1 MKIVNFLQRRPMA
14 LVLMAFSSL
23 GALHAAGYSAANRNT
38 LISVVGDSLKMGTDS
53 AKSEKPKKTISMLP
67 ASVDNK
73 LVLLGM
79 SNTSESEVDNRFL
92 LLSALVRSGDLEKTT
107 HWYLPMQ
114 PYGISLLKQYIT
126 TGDTFASVSLKG
138 IYNENAQQLD
148 TLLKELR
155 GIYLKN
161 PEVVNRW
168 VIKTCYPTLNDSER
182 GYALALKR
190 YMDKPEIP
198 AAIRYQVESL
208 LANAMFSYY
217 RILDDMDDE
226 DDDIDFN
233 MGYLDANFDYYE
245 TFKAFAN
252 GFDSLKP
259 QFKSWLPAQEFIEV
273 SDLLDYYKKST
284 KTNQRDNDGLFYFLD
299 SRNELVKEIAGLVSS
314 SVPNKV
320 IVIAPTEELI
330 LNDKKIGFVSILKG
344 LLDKGVSKNKICRL
358 FTFSGSLE
366 EKVTIQKNS
375 TEDVLFE
382 GKYESILTNSNL
394 SDDEDEGYFIDYF
407 LFDIKSKDAE
417 DSSLI
422 KAKSLIY
429 EEYKKY
435 ISTDYELT
443 NSFLAFP
450 AKDGD
455 NSGIATYAVMPGH
468 VDDFPMDTASTSS
481 GWDWEDREEGNWSS
495 NWDDYESKNYQL
507 NEIPKIRHA
516 SAQIEFAY
524 SYMVNASV
532 SKFANNLTTLL
543 SENGLGTVNTSLG
556 YRGVALNLLSSGEKN
571 NAKTYQFWG
580 LRGGE
585 YQTSNK
591 YVTGFHFG
599 YLQGTAF
606 AMDKKRRIYLNV
618 LSYLE
623 GFDTKLSF
631 PTNGFSGS
639 LNNPLTGKTFK
650 AVGTVYGMMLGTTV
664 RLNRLFIH
672 GNIGYGWDL
681 GKGDWTMN
689 KAIVSGI
696 TPFKYTGVNYGI
708 QAGYKFGLFKKED
721 NDYES
726 DWAVDST
733 VTSEAVPVGNRT
745 TKGKKSTKTYRSPKY
760 ILKSTV
766 TQVMAPVIQSNLGTS
781 KSQFT
786 AYTNPS
792 KMQDTTVVSSAEENT
807 PNFNPKGYHY
817 DFNDAELS
825 AQAVKLMSERA
836 KKARIV
842 LAGENHRYVKFNS
855 RSEFRWMKMLYENA
869 GYRNYILEL
878 SPTRAVFLE
887 RYICKGDTIAKKI
900 IQSTASARFMVLFDS
915 LAAWQMSLPESE
927 RIKIYG
933 LDVERFADMTVM
945 WLNDIATRREEM
957 LSDKKNNLKGVPAS
971 IEVGVR
977 AINHLGSNYYY
988 GGQRDYQESLEDF
1001 NSELEKNDTSLNVS
1015 SVVKVDTTAVKMEP
1029 VPISLSTIKRLDD
1042 WRRLDFSRIS
1052 FNEDPS
1058 IVELYKYIDSN
1069 KSEFKAW
1076 LGPMWPEFS
1085 DAFARLREVYEWER
1099 RDDQAQQYQWREET
1113 MYRNMVNLLE
1123 KYPNSKF
1130 FGQFGRCHVGLSK
1143 QQQDCGW
1150 FEYNSIL
1157 ARLRTRY
1164 FKNDSSLM
1172 NIGIFYKENEDDVD
1186 DISSSDL
1193 LHNEKIR
1200 NEVTTLY
1207 ENTEENTMVYNLEEL
1222 GDYKSELRKKFNFVV
1237 IIGREQGEDDDI
1249 DYSNDSDTED
1259 SEKNKDVNM
1268 GVYMGYGL
1276 GANLGS
1282 LYGETMVNY
1291 LLTQEAIDLR
1301 NPTSNTYNNLFLGYR
1316 GKHVSMQYGVGY
1328 KLKNRQLF
1336 SDGLSSIDGNMTL
1349 HNMSMYL
1356 HNSNVNNNKV
1366 LQYGLGLGY
1375 TFTKQ
1380 RLTYQKVEPQL
1391 VLVTNPVELVS
1402 YRGMPSASVVFGILK
1417 DNVGLDIEAGYRVQ
1431 MNNSTWEYRGSRM
1444 PFATAGYTEGIA
1456 TDLLKLPFATINLRV
1471 VIEGTQ
1477 PVYKVKKDE
1486 SEDSDSNYVVD

>member
-1 MKIVNFLQRRPMA
+1 MKIFNFLQRRPMA
-14 LVLMAFSSL
+14 FVLMALSGY
-23 GALHAAGYSAANRNT
+23 GALHASGFKAANENSRG
-38 LISVVGDSLKMGTDS
+38 SAVGDTLKIVSDS
-53 AKSEKPKKTISMLP
+53 AITAKPKKTVSMLP
-67 ASVDNK
+67 ATADNK

-79 SNTSESEVDNRFL
+79 SNSSRSELDNRFL

-114 PYGISLLKQYIT
+114 PYGISLLKQYVT

-138 IYNENAQQLD
+138 IYNENVQQLD

-155 GIYLKN
+155 GMYLKN
-161 PEVVNRW
+161 PELVNRW

-226 DDDIDFN
+226 DDDVDFN

-259 QFKSWLPAQEFIEV
+259 QFKSWLPAAEFAEV
-273 SDLLDYYKKST
+273 SDLLDYYKKSIN
-284 KTNQRDNDGLFYFLD
+284 TNQRTSDGLFYFLD
-299 SRNELVKEIAGLVSS
+299 SRNELVKEIADLVSS
-314 SVPNKV
+314 SAPNKV
-320 IVIAPTEELI
+320 VVIAPTEELI

-344 LLDKGVSKNKICRL
+344 LLDKGVSKNKISRL

-366 EKVTIQKNS
+366 DKVTIQKNPS
-375 TEDVLFE
+375 EDVLFYSR
-382 GKYESILTNSNL
+382 YESLLTNTNL
-394 SDDEDEGYFIDYF
+394 SDDEDGGYFADYF

-422 KAKSLIY
+422 KAKSMIY
-429 EEYKKY
+429 QEYKKY
-435 ISTDYELT
+435 ISSDYELT

-455 NSGIATYAVMPGH
+455 NSGIATYAVMPGQ
-468 VDDFPMDTASTSS
+468 VDDVAMDTASTNS
-481 GWDWEDREEGNWSS
+481 GWGFGEEEDGDWTS
-495 NWDDYESKNYQL
+495 NLDDYESRNYQL

-516 SAQIEFAY
+516 TAQIEFAY
-524 SYMVNASV
+524 SYMVNSSV

-585 YQTSNK
+585 YQTANK
-591 YVTGFHFG
+591 YLTGFHFG
-599 YLQGTAF
+599 YLQGAAY

-631 PTNGFSGS
+631 PTGAVSGS
-639 LNNPLTGKTFK
+639 LNSPLAGKTFK
-650 AVGTVYGMMLGTTV
+650 TVGTVYGMMLGTTM

-708 QAGYKFGLFKKED
+708 QAGYKFGLFKKEN
-721 NDYES
+721 NDSES
-726 DWAVDST
+726 DWAADSAA
-733 VTSEAVPVGNRT
+733 VTYEAVPVGNRT
-745 TKGKKSTKTYRSPKY
+745 TKGRKSTKTYRSPQY

-766 TQVMAPVIQSNLGTS
+766 TQVMAPVIQTNAGSS
-781 KSQFT
+781 KSQLAANITQWNIEDT
-786 AYTNPS
+786 AI
-792 KMQDTTVVSSAEENT
+792 VSAAAEN
-807 PNFNPKGYHY
+807 NLDFNPKGYHY
-817 DFNDAELS
+817 DFDDAELS
-825 AQAVKLMSERA
+825 AQAVKMMSESA

-878 SPTRAVFLE
+878 SPARAVFLE

-1015 SVVKVDTTAVKMEP
+1015 SVVKVDTTTVKIEAVP
-1029 VPISLSTIKRLDD
+1029 TSRSTINRLDD

-1069 KSEFKAW
+1069 KAEFKNW
-1076 LGPMWPEFS
+1076 LGPLWPEFS
-1085 DAFARLREVYEWER
+1085 DAFARLHEVYEWER
-1099 RDDQAQQYQWREET
+1099 RDEQAQQYQWREET

-1193 LHNEKIR
+1193 LHNQKIR
-1200 NEVTTLY
+1200 DEVTTLY
-1207 ENTEENTMVYNLEEL
+1207 SNTEENTMVYNLDEL

-1237 IIGREQGEDDDI
+1237 IIGQEQDDNDDD
-1249 DYSNDSDTED
+1249 DYSSDSYSED
-1259 SEKNKDVNM
+1259 FENNKDVNM

-1301 NPTSNTYNNLFLGYR
+1301 NPTSNSYNNLFLGYR
-1316 GKHVSMQYGVGY
+1316 GKHVSMQYSLGY
-1328 KLKNRQLF
+1328 KLNNRQLF
-1336 SDGLSSIDGNMTL
+1336 SDGLSSINGNMTL
-1349 HNMSMYL
+1349 HNLSMYL
-1356 HNSNVNNNKV
+1356 HNSNVNNQK
-1366 LQYGLGLGY
+1366 LFHYGVGVGY

-1380 RLTYQKVEPQL
+1380 RLTYQKVAPQL
-1391 VLVTNPVELVS
+1391 VSVTSPVELVS
-1402 YRGMPSASVVFGILK
+1402 YRGMPTASVVFGILK

-1431 MNNSTWEYRGSRM
+1431 MTNAIWEYRGSRM
-1444 PFATAGYTEGIA
+1444 PFATSGYADGIA
-1456 TDLLKLPFATINLRV
+1456 TDLLKLPFATINLRLI
-1471 VIEGTQ
+1471 IEGTQ

-1486 SEDSDSNYVVD
+1486 SEETDSDY

>member
-1 MKIVNFLQRRPMA
+1 MA

-23 GALHAAGYSAANRNT
+23 GALHAAGYSAANTNT
-38 LISVVGDSLKMGTDS
+38 RISVVGDSLKTGTDS
-53 AKSEKPKKTISMLP
+53 TQSGKPKKTISMLP
-67 ASVDNK
+67 ASADNK

-79 SNTSESEVDNRFL
+79 SNSSGSDLDNRFL

-126 TGDTFASVSLKG
+126 TGDTFASISLKG

-155 GIYLKN
+155 GMYLKN
-161 PEVVNRW
+161 PAVVNRW

-226 DDDIDFN
+226 DDNVDFN

-252 GFDSLKP
+252 SFDSLKP
-259 QFKSWLPAQEFIEV
+259 QFKSWLPADEFAEV
-273 SDLLDYYKKST
+273 STLLDYYKKSI
-284 KTNQRDNDGLFYFLD
+284 KTNQRENDGLFYFLD
-299 SRNELVKEIAGLVSS
+299 SRNELVNEIAGLVSS
-314 SVPNKV
+314 SAPNKV

-330 LNDKKIGFVSILKG
+330 INDKKIGFVSILKG
-344 LLDKGVSKNKICRL
+344 LIDKGVSKNKICRL

-375 TEDVLFE
+375 SEDVLFE
-382 GKYESILTNSNL
+382 SNYESLLTNTNL
-394 SDDEDEGYFIDYF
+394 SDDEDGGYFADYF
-407 LFDIKSKDAE
+407 LFDIKSKDAK

-422 KAKSLIY
+422 KAKSIIY
-429 EEYKKY
+429 QEYKKY

-455 NSGIATYAVMPGH
+455 NSGIATYAVMPGQ
-468 VDDFPMDTASTSS
+468 VEDVAMDTASANS
-481 GWDWEDREEGNWSS
+481 GWGFGEEEDGDWTS
-495 NWDDYESKNYQL
+495 NSDDYESRNYQF

-524 SYMVNASV
+524 SYMVNSSV
-532 SKFANNLTTLL
+532 SRFASNLTTLL

-556 YRGVALNLLSSGEKN
+556 NRGVALNLLSSGEKN

-591 YVTGFHFG
+591 HVTGFHFG
-599 YLQGTAF
+599 YLQGAAY

-631 PTNGFSGS
+631 PTSGVSGS
-639 LNNPLTGKTFK
+639 LNNPLSGKTFK

-664 RLNRLFIH
+664 RLNRLFVH

-708 QAGYKFGLFKKED
+708 QAGYKFGLFKKES
-721 NDYES
+721 ES
-726 DWAVDST
+726 YWNEAAVDS
-733 VTSEAVPVGNRT
+733 VAVAVPVS
-745 TKGKKSTKTYRSPKY
+745 KGRKSSKTYRSPKY
-760 ILKSTV
+760 MLKSTV
-766 TQVMAPVIQSNLGTS
+766 TQVVAPVIHSKKETGEFKSVANASSSN
-781 KSQFT
+781 
-786 AYTNPS
+786 N
-792 KMQDTTVVSSAEENT
+792 QDTTIVATASEENL
-807 PNFNPKGYHY
+807 NFNPKGYHY

-869 GYRNYILEL
+869 GYRNYVLEL

-915 LAAWQMSLPESE
+915 LATWQMSLPESE

-988 GGQRDYQESLEDF
+988 GGQRDYQESVKDF
-1001 NSELEKNDTSLNVS
+1001 NSELEENDTSLNVS
-1015 SVVKVDTTAVKMEP
+1015 SVIKVDTTTAAVKSE
-1029 VPISLSTIKRLDD
+1029 PISVSTIYQLDD

-1069 KSEFKAW
+1069 KAEFKTW

-1099 RDDQAQQYQWREET
+1099 RDEQAQQYQWREET

-1130 FGQFGRCHVGLSK
+1130 FGQFGRCHIGLSK

-1164 FKNDSSLM
+1164 FKNDSSVM

-1207 ENTEENTMVYNLEEL
+1207 ANTEENTMVYNLEEL
-1222 GDYKSELRKKFNFVV
+1222 GDYKSEIRKKFNFVV
-1237 IIGREQGEDDDI
+1237 IIGKEQEDEGDDD
-1249 DYSNDSDTED
+1249 YSIGTD
-1259 SEKNKDVNM
+1259 SEDYVNNEDVNM
-1268 GVYMGYGL
+1268 GVYMGYGF

-1291 LLTQEAIDLR
+1291 LLTEEAIDLK
-1301 NPTSNTYNNLFLGYR
+1301 NPTSNTFYNLFLGYR
-1316 GKHVSMQYGVGY
+1316 GKHVSMQYNVGY

-1349 HNMSMYL
+1349 HSMAMYL

-1366 LQYGLGLGY
+1366 LHYGLGLGY

-1391 VLVTNPVELVS
+1391 ALVTKPVELVS
-1402 YRGMPSASVVFGILK
+1402 YRGMPTASVVFGILK

-1431 MNNSTWEYRGSRM
+1431 MNNSTWDYRGSRM
-1444 PFATAGYTEGIA
+1444 PFATAGYSEGIA
-1456 TDLLKLPFATINLRV
+1456 TDLLKLPFATVNLRV
-1471 VIEGTQ
+1471 IIEGTQ

-1486 SEDSDSNYVVD
+1486 SEETDSNYGMK